1 MRGLIF
7 AKTGLP
13 KYPYSTH
20 KINHMKKLA
29 LLCIFFAGMAAESFA
44 QSSMGNI
51 DPNAPVIV
59 LDKKEFDFGTA
70 KQGDVV
76 KHTIK
81 LKNTGKSPLIISDIA
96 VTCGCTTPT
105 WPKDPIAPG
114 KTVDIQVEFK
124 TAGKMGA
131 QTKPVTIKS
140 NNKDGDI
147 VFTLKGNVEAPKP
160 AASTMPTD
168 KKEGPVEKKD

>member
-7 AKTGLP
+7 AKSGLP
-13 KYPYSTH
+13 KYPSSNH
-20 KINHMKKLA
+20 KIKHMKKLA
-29 LLCIFFAGMAAESFA
+29 LLCIFFAGLAAESFA

-59 LDKKEFDFGTA
+59 LDKKEYDFGTI
-70 KQGDVV
+70 KQGEKVSY
-76 KHTIK
+76 TLK
-81 LKNTGKSPLIISDIA
+81 LKNSGKSPLIITDIG
-96 VTCGCTTPT
+96 VTCGCTTPV

-114 KTVDIQVEFK
+114 KTVDIQISFNS
-124 TAGKMGA
+124 TGKMGA
-131 QTKPVTIKS
+131 QTKPVTIHS
-140 NNKDGDI
+140 NNKDGDV

-160 AASTMPTD
+160 AASTLPTE